1 MAMRINPGVIVT
13 AFMATCMIFGS
24 FTLAALYAPDRKFL
38 YLGGE
43 CVGHWCE

>member
-1 MAMRINPGVIVT
+1 MRINPGVIVT

-24 FTLAALYAPDRKFL
+24 FTFAALYAPDRKFL

-43 CVGHWCE
+43 YQSVSGV